1 MNISLLNLWNQH
13 DESIAK
19 KYRADFGLKGWLLSW
34 QLTEDGF
41 WQAKISTPALPYS
54 IGRTG
59 RSRFQAIDRAYRAM
73 GALLALSGN
82 RDFLTDRFTLEPESE
97 LGPTPES

>member
-1 MNISLLNLWNQH
+1 MNLSLLNLWNQH
-13 DESIAK
+13 DESIAR

-41 WQAKISTPALPYS
+41 WQATISTRELPYS
-54 IGRTG
+54 ISRTG

-73 GALLALSGN
+73 GAMLALRGDRSFFTN
-82 RDFLTDRFTLEPESE
+82 RITPEPES
-97 LGPTPES
+97 TPES

>member
-1 MNISLLNLWNQH
+1 MNLSLLNLWNQH

-41 WQAKISTPALPYS
+41 WQARISTPALPYS

-73 GALLALSGN
+73 GAMLALRGD
-82 RDFLTDRFTLEPESE
+82 RDFLAHRITPEPESE
-97 LGPTPES
+97 SIPES